1 MSSKSILTT
10 GQRIM
15 IASKARDGSIREY
28 VSQVLEVLGAEKYSI
43 AVPISKGLLVPVM
56 NGTLIDILYIVEES
70 GMYRFQAKVLSKT
83 KAGNVPSMTIRQTG
97 DLVKDQRRNH
107 FRVSLLLPMQIRRE
121 GLMEVIDCS
130 TKDLSGGG
138 MRFISAVDFEE
149 GDIVWADFTLD
160 EERFILRMKIV
171 RKFKSVEPG
180 TFESAGEF
188 LDITEVERNRIIG
201 FLFQRQRIMMKTR

>member
-15 IASKARDGSIREY
+15 ISSRARDGSVREY
-28 VSQVLEVLGAEKYSI
+28 VSQVLEVLGPEKYSI

-97 DLVKDQRRNH
+97 NLVKDQRRSH
-107 FRVSLLLPMQIRRE
+107 FRVSLLLPMKLHRE
-121 GLMEVIDCS
+121 GDFVMIEGS

-138 MRFISAVDFEE
+138 MRFISAVEFDE
-149 GDIVWADFTLD
+149 GDILWSDFMLD
-160 EERFILRMKIV
+160 EQRFTLRMKVV

-180 TFESAGEF
+180 IFESAGEF